1 MDKELEIFLRLNIQR
16 FAEEAANEVD
26 DEDEFEDE
34 DLDEESDKTPD
45 IDGADDAD
53 GKESSIDTTKAFSK
67 RLKEK
72 TKELET
78 KYSEETDKRVNDK
91 LNEIAKLHGYDS
103 WDKYEDSI
111 NKNMMIEAGVDDPE
125 KIEKVIQKMIS
136 QNPEV
141 IKAKRIIEQTER
153 DNYNKSISEQI
164 ELINKIDPEINSLE
178 DLSKLSNCNEIT
190 EKVKAGYKLYDAY
203 VICNLDKIQNAK
215 IASGKKQ
222 AEDNYN
228 SKGHMKKSTGKSAT
242 VIDVPND
249 IYQMYKRNT
258 KMTDEQIKAHYKKSL
273 EE

>member
-1 MDKELEIFLRLNIQR
+1 MDKELEIFLKLNIQR
-16 FAEEAANEVD
+16 FAEEADNEFD
-26 DEDEFEDE
+26 DEDEFDDE
-34 DLDEESDKTPD
+34 ELDESDNHE
-45 IDGADDAD
+45 GAGDAD
-53 GKESSIDTTKAFSK
+53 GEESSVDTTKAFSK

-78 KYSEETDKRVNDK
+78 KYSEEADKRVNEK
-91 LNEIAKLHGYDS
+91 LNEIAKIHGYDT

-111 NKNMMIEAGVDDPE
+111 NKNLMIEAGVDDPE
-125 KIEKVIQKMIS
+125 KIEQVIQKMIS

-164 ELINKIDPEINSLE
+164 EMINKIDPEINSLE
-178 DLSKLSNCNEIT
+178 DLSKLENCNDIT

-215 IASGKKQ
+215 IASAKKQ
-222 AEDNYN
+222 AKDNYD
-228 SKGHMKKSTGKSAT
+228 SKGHMKKSAGKSST

-273 EE
+273 EG

>member
-1 MDKELEIFLRLNIQR
+1 MDKELEIFLKLNIQR
-16 FAEEAANEVD
+16 FAEEADNEFD
-26 DEDEFEDE
+26 DEDEFDDE
-34 DLDEESDKTPD
+34 EELDESDNHE
-45 IDGADDAD
+45 GAGNAD
-53 GKESSIDTTKAFSK
+53 GEDGGIDTTKAFSK

-78 KYSEETDKRVNDK
+78 KYSEEAEKKVTER
-91 LNEIAKLHGYDS
+91 LNEIAKLHGFDD

-111 NKNMMIEAGVDDPE
+111 NKNMMIDAGVDDPE

-164 ELINKIDPEINSLE
+164 EMINKIDPEINSLE
-178 DLSKLSNCNEIT
+178 DLSKLENCNEIT

-203 VICNLDKIQNAK
+203 VICNLDKIQNAN
-215 IASGKKQ
+215 IASAKKQ
-222 AEDNYN
+222 AKDNYD
-228 SKGHMKKSTGKSAT
+228 SKGHMKKSAGKSST

-273 EE
+273 EG